1 MRLYGWF
8 KDIRE
13 AVELSLVACLRGL
26 NLDVMMDRK
35 ASAFGP
41 HYIQPDPPPPPLLYG
56 KAE

>member
-8 KDIRE
+8 KDVRE
-13 AVELSLVACLRGL
+13 EVKLSLVTCLRGL

-35 ASAFGP
+35 VAAFGP